1 MEINTIGNNG
11 YAAKGLDGISGDS
24 GKTTHFSAYDLSDSK
39 DRETAKKLIIL
50 GKALSTN
57 PDLQAP
63 EVYKEGDM
71 ILTVYGE
78 FYALKS
84 ISLSDVEIS
93 PIIADFFPT
102 QNEEL
107 EDDGLTFEFLTGLR
121 EAGSEPTYYNTFRPS
136 TEYYSHHNASPLKKV
151 RKNVGIPGVPNMWG
165 NYIKFSPSS
174 VQALT
179 KILTDPE
186 YEPYVKISLIFRCGL
201 TKEIIYT
208 KPDEVL
214 NTVFIENEYIHMCGY
229 MTCEGDRYVVALNNE
244 YLQSTK
250 DAEPYYN
257 ELSKLDASIGYTL
270 QNYADNG
277 NNRSGSNYTFPLIF
291 GNDIENNTIRPER
304 RMCEAFVEYYKNG
317 KLKIKKINL
326 RVQ

>member
-11 YAAKGLDGISGDS
+11 YAAKGLDGLSGDS

-57 PDLQAP
+57 PDLQVP

-71 ILTVYGE
+71 MLTVYGE

-136 TEYYSHHNASPLKKV
+136 VEYYYKHNSSPLTKV
-151 RKNVGIPGVPNMWG
+151 QKNVGYSDVPKMWG
-165 NYIKFSPSS
+165 NYMTFTEQS
-174 VQALT
+174 VKNLK
-179 KILTDPE
+179 KIFTNPE
-186 YEPYVKISLIFRCGL
+186 YKPYVKISLIFIL
-201 TKEIIYT
+201 YSSKYSLSF
-208 KPDEVL
+208 VS
-214 NTVFIENEYIHMCGY
+214 FILGI
-229 MTCEGDRYVVALNNE
+229 
-244 YLQSTK
+244 
-250 DAEPYYN
+250 
-257 ELSKLDASIGYTL
+257 
-270 QNYADNG
+270 DNV
-277 NNRSGSNYTFPLIF
+277 SFMLYF
-291 GNDIENNTIRPER
+291 
-304 RMCEAFVEYYKNG
+304 
-317 KLKIKKINL
+317 
-326 RVQ
+326 